1 MTVQSIRP
9 QLTEGD
15 IVRLMRGETPEQRA
29 SVAHR
34 LCRRI
39 ALDVLSDTE
48 KAFAEEIIAILAED
62 AADLV
67 RRTLA
72 VTLRASPILPREVAL
87 KLARDIEAVAIP
99 VLRDSPVFSDE
110 DLVEL
115 VLSVTAAKQAAIANR
130 DALSIPITE
139 IISEH
144 GAVEAVRA
152 LSANRG
158 AEWTDKAY
166 DDTLRRFGRDEIVQ
180 AGLIR
185 RDFIPTHIAEKMVS
199 LVSGQLFDILVNRH
213 ELPAQLAIDLA
224 ASSRERATIDL
235 VEQAGRTSDLPRFV
249 SQLNLNGRLSNSLIM
264 RALCCGQ
271 MRFVEHALAE
281 LSGVSHQ
288 RIWLMIHDAG
298 PLGLQAVFDRAGLPR
313 KMLPAFKAA
322 VTVFHDTQHDGG
334 PNDRAR
340 FRARMIERVLTQ
352 FQAIPKDDLDYL
364 LDKLDY
370 YSHVAS
376 REDALEDTDA
386 AWFQAS
392 VCGATAPA
400 TPRLFR

>member
-9 QLTEGD
+9 QLTEDD
-15 IVRLMRGETPEQRA
+15 ILRLMRGETPEQRA

-39 ALDVLSDTE
+39 ALDVLTDTE

-72 VTLRASPILPREVAL
+72 VTLRSSPILPREVAL

-99 VLRDSPVFSDE
+99 VLQDSPVFSDE

-130 DALSIPITE
+130 DALSITITE

-152 LSANRG
+152 LSANQG
-158 AEWTDKAY
+158 AEWTDKAF

-180 AGLIR
+180 AGLIK

-224 ASSRERATIDL
+224 ASARERATIDL
-235 VEQAGRTSDLPRFV
+235 VEQSGRTNDLPRFV

-281 LSGVSHQ
+281 LSGVAHQ
-288 RIWLMIHDAG
+288 RVWLMIHDAG

-340 FRARMIERVLTQ
+340 FRVRMIERVLTQ

-370 YSHVAS
+370 YSEMAS

-386 AWFQAS
+386 A
-392 VCGATAPA
+392 
-400 TPRLFR
+400 

>member
-9 QLTEGD
+9 QLTEDD
-15 IVRLMRGETPEQRA
+15 ILRLMRGETPEQRA

-39 ALDVLSDTE
+39 ALDVLSDRE
-48 KAFAEEIIAILAED
+48 KAFADEIIGILAED

-72 VTLRASPILPREVAL
+72 VTLRSSPVLPREVAL
-87 KLARDIEAVAIP
+87 KLARDIEAVSIP
-99 VLRDSPVFSDE
+99 LLQDSPVFTDE

-115 VLSVTAAKQAAIANR
+115 VLSVTAAKQAAIASR
-130 DALSIPITE
+130 ESVSITVSEVIT
-139 IISEH
+139 EH

-152 LSANRG
+152 LATNSG
-158 AEWTDKAY
+158 AEWTDKAF
-166 DDTLRRFGRDEIVQ
+166 DDTLRRFGGDEIVQ
-180 AGLIR
+180 AGLIK

-224 ASSRERATIDL
+224 ASARERATIDL
-235 VEQAGRTSDLPRFV
+235 VEQAGRTNDLPRFV

-271 MRFVEHALAE
+271 MRFVEHALSE
-281 LSGVSHQ
+281 LSGVAHQ
-288 RIWLMIHDAG
+288 RVWLMIHDAG

-322 VTVFHDTQHDGG
+322 VTVFHETQHDGG

-370 YSHVAS
+370 YSEMAS
-376 REDALEDTDA
+376 RDDAVAEDTDA
-386 AWFQAS
+386 A
-392 VCGATAPA
+392 
-400 TPRLFR
+400 

>member
-1 MTVQSIRP
+1 MSVQSLRP
-9 QLTEGD
+9 QLTQQD
-15 IVRLMRGETPEQRA
+15 IHRLMKGESPEQRA

-39 ALDVLSDTE
+39 GLDVLSDAE
-48 KAFAEEIIAILAED
+48 KQYAQEIIKILAAD

-72 VTLRASPILPREVAL
+72 VTLRSSPILPREIAL
-87 KLARDIEAVAIP
+87 KLARDIEAVSIP
-99 VLRDSPVFSDE
+99 ILEESPVFTEE

-115 VLSVTAAKQAAIANR
+115 VLSVTAAKQAAIAGR
-130 DALSIPITE
+130 EGLSITVSE
-139 IISEH
+139 VISEH

-152 LSANRG
+152 LAENQT
-158 AEWTDKAY
+158 AEWSDKAY
-166 DDTLRRFGRDEIVQ
+166 TDALSRFGADEVVQ

-185 RDFIPTHIAEKMVS
+185 RDFIPVHIAEKMVS
-199 LVSGQLFDILVNRH
+199 LVSGSLFDMLVNRH

-224 ASSRERATIDL
+224 ASARERATIDL
-235 VEQAGRTSDLPRFV
+235 VEQAGRSHDLPRFV
-249 SQLNLNGRLSNSLIM
+249 SQLNLNGRLTHSLIM

-271 MRFVEHALAE
+271 MPFVEHALSE
-281 LSGVSHQ
+281 LSGVAHQ
-288 RIWLMIHDAG
+288 RVWLMIHDAG
-298 PLGLQAVFDRAGLPR
+298 PLGLQAVFDHAGLPR

-322 VTVFHDTQHDGG
+322 VNVYHETEHDGG

-364 LDKLDY
+364 LDKLDF
-370 YSHVAS
+370 YSEMAA
-376 REDALEDTDA
+376 REEIGVTGTD
-386 AWFQAS
+386 
-392 VCGATAPA
+392 GA
-400 TPRLFR
+400 

>member
-9 QLTEGD
+9 QLTEDD
-15 IVRLMRGETPEQRA
+15 ILRLMRGETPEQRA

-39 ALDVLSDTE
+39 ALDVLSDRE
-48 KAFAEEIIAILAED
+48 KAFADEIIGILAED

-72 VTLRASPILPREVAL
+72 VTLRSSPVLPREVAL
-87 KLARDIEAVAIP
+87 KLARDIEAVSIP
-99 VLRDSPVFSDE
+99 LLQDSPVFTDD

-115 VLSVTAAKQAAIANR
+115 VLSVTAAKQAAIASR
-130 DALSIPITE
+130 ESVSITVSEVIT
-139 IISEH
+139 EH

-152 LSANRG
+152 LATNSG
-158 AEWTDKAY
+158 AEWTDKAF
-166 DDTLRRFGRDEIVQ
+166 DETLRRFGSDEIVQ
-180 AGLIR
+180 AGLIK

-224 ASSRERATIDL
+224 ASARERATIDL
-235 VEQAGRTSDLPRFV
+235 VEQAGRTNDLPRFV

-271 MRFVEHALAE
+271 MRFVEHALSE
-281 LSGVSHQ
+281 LSGVAHQ
-288 RIWLMIHDAG
+288 RVWLMIHDAG

-322 VTVFHDTQHDGG
+322 VTVFHETQYDGG

-370 YSHVAS
+370 YSEMAS
-376 REDALEDTDA
+376 RDDAVAEDTDA
-386 AWFQAS
+386 A
-392 VCGATAPA
+392 
-400 TPRLFR
+400 

>member
-1 MTVQSIRP
+1 MSVQSLRP
-9 QLTEGD
+9 QLTQQD
-15 IVRLMRGETPEQRA
+15 IHRLMKGESPEQRA

-39 ALDVLSDTE
+39 GLDVLSDRE
-48 KAFAEEIIAILAED
+48 KDFAREIITILASD

-72 VTLRASPILPREVAL
+72 VTLRSSPIIPREIAL

-99 VLRDSPVFSDE
+99 ILEESPVFTEE

-115 VLSVTAAKQAAIANR
+115 VLSVTAAKQAAIAGR
-130 DALSIPITE
+130 EAVSITLSE
-139 IISEH
+139 VISEH

-152 LSANRG
+152 LAENQT
-158 AEWTDKAY
+158 AEWSDKAY
-166 DDTLRRFGRDEIVQ
+166 GDALSRFGSDEVVQ
-180 AGLIR
+180 SGLIR
-185 RDFIPTHIAEKMVS
+185 RDFIPVHIAEKMVS
-199 LVSGQLFDILVNRH
+199 LVSGQLFDMLVNRH

-224 ASSRERATIDL
+224 ASARERATIDL
-235 VEQAGRTSDLPRFV
+235 VEQAGRSHDLPRFV
-249 SQLNLNGRLSNSLIM
+249 SQLNLNGRLTHSLIM

-271 MRFVEHALAE
+271 MPFVEHALSE
-281 LSGVSHQ
+281 LSGVAHQ
-288 RIWLMIHDAG
+288 RVWLMIHDAG
-298 PLGLQAVFDRAGLPR
+298 PLGLQAVFDHAGLPR

-322 VTVFHDTQHDGG
+322 VNVYHETVHDGG

-364 LDKLDY
+364 LDKLDF
-370 YSHVAS
+370 YSEMAA
-376 REDALEDTDA
+376 REEAGNTGTDA
-386 AWFQAS
+386 A
-392 VCGATAPA
+392 
-400 TPRLFR
+400 

>member
-1 MTVQSIRP
+1 MSVQSLRP
-9 QLTEGD
+9 QLTQQD
-15 IVRLMRGETPEQRA
+15 IHRLMKGESPEQRA

-39 ALDVLSDTE
+39 GLDVLSDRE
-48 KAFAEEIIAILAED
+48 KEFAREIITILAND

-72 VTLRASPILPREVAL
+72 VTLRSSPILPRQIAL

-99 VLRDSPVFSDE
+99 ILQESPVFTEE

-115 VLSVTAAKQAAIANR
+115 VLSVTAAKQAAIAGR
-130 DALSIPITE
+130 DGLSITVSE
-139 IISEH
+139 VISEH

-152 LSANRG
+152 LAENQS
-158 AEWTDKAY
+158 AEWSDKAY
-166 DDTLRRFGRDEIVQ
+166 GDALARFGADEVVQ

-185 RDFIPTHIAEKMVS
+185 RDFIPVHIAEKMVS
-199 LVSGQLFDILVNRH
+199 LVSGSLFDMLVNRH

-224 ASSRERATIDL
+224 SSARERATIDL
-235 VEQAGRTSDLPRFV
+235 VEQAGRSHDLPRFV
-249 SQLNLNGRLSNSLIM
+249 SQLNLNGRLTHSLIM

-271 MRFVEHALAE
+271 MPFVEHALSE
-281 LSGVSHQ
+281 LSGVAHQ
-288 RIWLMIHDAG
+288 RVWLMIHDAG
-298 PLGLQAVFDRAGLPR
+298 PLGLQAVFDHAGLPR
-313 KMLPAFKAA
+313 KMLAAFKAA
-322 VTVFHDTQHDGG
+322 VNVYHETEHDGG

-364 LDKLDY
+364 LDKLDF
-370 YSHVAS
+370 YSEMAAREEIGVTGTDVA
-376 REDALEDTDA
+376 
-386 AWFQAS
+386 
-392 VCGATAPA
+392 
-400 TPRLFR
+400 

>member
-1 MTVQSIRP
+1 MSVQSLRP
-9 QLTEGD
+9 QLTQQD
-15 IVRLMRGETPEQRA
+15 IHRLMKGESPEQRA

-39 ALDVLSDTE
+39 GLDVLSDAE
-48 KAFAEEIIAILAED
+48 KQFAQEIIRILAAD

-72 VTLRASPILPREVAL
+72 ITLRSSPILPREIAL

-99 VLRDSPVFSDE
+99 ILEESPVFTEE

-115 VLSVTAAKQAAIANR
+115 VLSVTAAKQAAIAGR
-130 DALSIPITE
+130 DGLSITVSE
-139 IISEH
+139 VISEH

-152 LSANRG
+152 LAENQT
-158 AEWTDKAY
+158 AEWSDKAY
-166 DDTLRRFGRDEIVQ
+166 TDALTRFGSDEIVQ

-185 RDFIPTHIAEKMVS
+185 RDFIPVHIAEKMVS
-199 LVSGQLFDILVNRH
+199 LVSGNLFDMLVNRH

-224 ASSRERATIDL
+224 ASARERVTIDL
-235 VEQAGRTSDLPRFV
+235 VEQAGRSHDLPRFV
-249 SQLNLNGRLSNSLIM
+249 SQLNLNGRLTHSLIM

-271 MRFVEHALAE
+271 MPFVEHALSE
-281 LSGVSHQ
+281 LSGVAHQ
-288 RIWLMIHDAG
+288 RVWLMIHDAG
-298 PLGLQAVFDRAGLPR
+298 PLGLQAVFDHAGLPR
-313 KMLPAFKAA
+313 KMLAAFKAA
-322 VTVFHDTQHDGG
+322 VNVYHETEHDGG

-364 LDKLDY
+364 LDKLDF
-370 YSHVAS
+370 YSEMAA
-376 REDALEDTDA
+376 REEAGGAGTGTD
-386 AWFQAS
+386 
-392 VCGATAPA
+392 GA
-400 TPRLFR
+400 

>member
-9 QLTEGD
+9 QLTEDD
-15 IVRLMRGETPEQRA
+15 ILRLMRGETPEQRA

-39 ALDVLSDTE
+39 ALDVLTDTE
-48 KAFAEEIIAILAED
+48 KAYAEEIIAILAED

-72 VTLRASPILPREVAL
+72 VTLRSSPILPREVAL

-99 VLRDSPVFSDE
+99 VLQDSPVFSDE

-115 VLSVTAAKQAAIANR
+115 VLSVSAAKQAAIANR
-130 DALSIPITE
+130 DALSITITE

-152 LSANRG
+152 LSANQG
-158 AEWTDKAY
+158 AEWTDKAF

-180 AGLIR
+180 AGLIK

-224 ASSRERATIDL
+224 ASARERATIDL
-235 VEQAGRTSDLPRFV
+235 VEQSGRTNDLPRFV

-281 LSGVSHQ
+281 LSGVAHQ
-288 RIWLMIHDAG
+288 RVWLMIHDAG

-370 YSHVAS
+370 YSEMAS

-386 AWFQAS
+386 A
-392 VCGATAPA
+392 
-400 TPRLFR
+400 

>member
-1 MTVQSIRP
+1 MSVQSLRP
-9 QLTEGD
+9 QLTQQD
-15 IVRLMRGETPEQRA
+15 IHRLMKGESPEQRA

-39 ALDVLSDTE
+39 GLDVLSDAE
-48 KAFAEEIIAILAED
+48 KQFAQEIIKILAAD

-72 VTLRASPILPREVAL
+72 ITLRSSPIMPREIAL

-99 VLRDSPVFSDE
+99 ILEESPVFTEE

-115 VLSVTAAKQAAIANR
+115 VLSVTAAKQAAIAAR
-130 DALSIPITE
+130 DGLSITVSE
-139 IISEH
+139 VISEH

-152 LSANRG
+152 LAQNQT
-158 AEWTDKAY
+158 AEWSDKAY
-166 DDTLRRFGRDEIVQ
+166 TDALARFGADEIVQ

-185 RDFIPTHIAEKMVS
+185 RDFIPVHIAEKMVS
-199 LVSGQLFDILVNRH
+199 LVSGNLFDMLVNRH

-224 ASSRERATIDL
+224 ASARERVTIDL
-235 VEQAGRTSDLPRFV
+235 VEQAGRSHDLPRFV
-249 SQLNLNGRLSNSLIM
+249 SQLNLNGRLTHSLIM

-271 MRFVEHALAE
+271 MPFVEHALSE
-281 LSGVSHQ
+281 LSGVAHQ
-288 RIWLMIHDAG
+288 RVWLMIHDAG
-298 PLGLQAVFDRAGLPR
+298 PLGLQAVFDHAGLPR
-313 KMLPAFKAA
+313 KMLAAFKAA
-322 VTVFHDTQHDGG
+322 VNVYHETEHDGG

-364 LDKLDY
+364 LDKLDF
-370 YSHVAS
+370 YSEMAA
-376 REDALEDTDA
+376 REEAGGTGTDA
-386 AWFQAS
+386 A
-392 VCGATAPA
+392 
-400 TPRLFR
+400 

>member
-15 IVRLMRGETPEQRA
+15 ILRLMRGETPEQRA

-99 VLRDSPVFSDE
+99 VLQESPVFSDE

-115 VLSVTAAKQAAIANR
+115 VLSVTAAKQAAIASR
-130 DALSIPITE
+130 DALSITITE

-166 DDTLRRFGRDEIVQ
+166 KQEPVKLRSPHLLPVFTTRRVERFCWTESPCPKFPLRIYV
-180 AGLIR
+180 
-185 RDFIPTHIAEKMVS
+185 
-199 LVSGQLFDILVNRH
+199 
-213 ELPAQLAIDLA
+213 
-224 ASSRERATIDL
+224 
-235 VEQAGRTSDLPRFV
+235 
-249 SQLNLNGRLSNSLIM
+249 M
-264 RALCCGQ
+264 R
-271 MRFVEHALAE
+271 
-281 LSGVSHQ
+281 
-288 RIWLMIHDAG
+288 
-298 PLGLQAVFDRAGLPR
+298 
-313 KMLPAFKAA
+313 
-322 VTVFHDTQHDGG
+322 
-334 PNDRAR
+334 
-340 FRARMIERVLTQ
+340 
-352 FQAIPKDDLDYL
+352 
-364 LDKLDY
+364 
-370 YSHVAS
+370 
-376 REDALEDTDA
+376 
-386 AWFQAS
+386 
-392 VCGATAPA
+392 
-400 TPRLFR
+400 

>member
-1 MTVQSIRP
+1 MSVQSLRP
-9 QLTEGD
+9 QLTQQD
-15 IVRLMRGETPEQRA
+15 IHRLMKGESPEQRA

-39 ALDVLSDTE
+39 GLDVLSDAE
-48 KAFAEEIIAILAED
+48 KQFAQEIIKILAAD

-72 VTLRASPILPREVAL
+72 ITLRSSPIMPREIAL

-99 VLRDSPVFSDE
+99 ILEESPVFTEE

-115 VLSVTAAKQAAIANR
+115 VLSVTAAKQAAIAAR
-130 DALSIPITE
+130 DGLSITVSE
-139 IISEH
+139 VISEH

-152 LSANRG
+152 LAQNQT
-158 AEWTDKAY
+158 AEWSDKAY
-166 DDTLRRFGRDEIVQ
+166 TDALARFGADEIVQ

-185 RDFIPTHIAEKMVS
+185 RDFIPVHIAEKMVS
-199 LVSGQLFDILVNRH
+199 LVSGNLFDMLVNRH

-224 ASSRERATIDL
+224 ASARERVTIDL
-235 VEQAGRTSDLPRFV
+235 VEQAGRSHDLPRFV
-249 SQLNLNGRLSNSLIM
+249 SQLNLNGRLTHSLIM

-271 MRFVEHALAE
+271 MPFVEHALSE
-281 LSGVSHQ
+281 LSGVAHQ
-288 RIWLMIHDAG
+288 RVWLMIHDAG
-298 PLGLQAVFDRAGLPR
+298 PLGLQAVFDHAGLPR
-313 KMLPAFKAA
+313 KMLAAFKAA
-322 VTVFHDTQHDGG
+322 VNVYHETEHDGG

-364 LDKLDY
+364 LDKLDF
-370 YSHVAS
+370 YSEMAA
-376 REDALEDTDA
+376 REEAGGAGTGTD
-386 AWFQAS
+386 
-392 VCGATAPA
+392 GA
-400 TPRLFR
+400 

>member
-1 MTVQSIRP
+1 MSVQSLRP
-9 QLTEGD
+9 QLTQQD
-15 IVRLMRGETPEQRA
+15 IHRLMKGESPEQRA

-39 ALDVLSDTE
+39 GLDVLSDSE
-48 KAFAEEIIAILAED
+48 KGFAREIITILAND

-72 VTLRASPILPREVAL
+72 VTLRSSPIIPREIAL

-99 VLRDSPVFSDE
+99 ILEESPVFTEE

-115 VLSVTAAKQAAIANR
+115 VLSVTAAKQAAIAGR
-130 DALSIPITE
+130 EALSITVGE
-139 IISEH
+139 VISEH

-152 LSANRG
+152 LAENQS
-158 AEWTDKAY
+158 AEWSDKAY
-166 DDTLRRFGRDEIVQ
+166 GDALSRFGADEIVQ

-185 RDFIPTHIAEKMVS
+185 RDFIPVHIAEKMVS
-199 LVSGQLFDILVNRH
+199 LVSGQLFDMLVNRH

-224 ASSRERATIDL
+224 ASARERATIDL
-235 VEQAGRTSDLPRFV
+235 VEQAGRSHDLPRFV
-249 SQLNLNGRLSNSLIM
+249 SQLNLNGRLTHSLMM

-271 MRFVEHALAE
+271 MPFVEHALAE
-281 LSGVSHQ
+281 LSGVAHQ
-288 RIWLMIHDAG
+288 RVWLMIHDAG
-298 PLGLQAVFDRAGLPR
+298 PLGLQAVFDHAGLPR

-322 VTVFHDTQHDGG
+322 VNVYHEIEHDGG

-364 LDKLDY
+364 LDKLDF
-370 YSHVAS
+370 YSEMAAREEAS
-376 REDALEDTDA
+376 NSGFDA
-386 AWFQAS
+386 A
-392 VCGATAPA
+392 
-400 TPRLFR
+400 